1 VLDSTRRQSHH
12 SLRGRALTL
21 LVAAVLGLAGGAGW
35 LTAQARADGDP
46 ASDVLA
52 TQPLFL
58 PQDAGSTTAGQS
70 RLQAEL
76 EAVQQGGV
84 PLRIA
89 VIASSTDLG
98 SVTALWRQ
106 PEAYARFLDQEL
118 GLVYRGPVIVV
129 MPNGL
134 GVAGTGGLR
143 PALRA
148 ALASA
153 VLSAGHVNVAPG
165 PGLERLTLTTVG
177 KWLTATGQGVSVG
190 LPPRPRAAGADR
202 VAIAALA
209 VGGALIAF
217 CWTLSLRA
225 RPPGSRAHS
234 SVNP

>member
-1 VLDSTRRQSHH
+1 VLDSTRRQSHY
-12 SLRGRALTL
+12 SLRARSLTL
-21 LVAAVLGLAGGAGW
+21 LLATVLGLAGGAGW
-35 LTAQARADGDP
+35 LTARAQADGDP

-58 PQDAGSTTAGQS
+58 PQDAGVTAAGQT

-84 PLRIA
+84 PLRMA

-98 SVTALWRQ
+98 SVTALWRE

-153 VLSAGHVNVAPG
+153 VLGAGHVHVTPG

-190 LPPRPRAAGADR
+190 LPPRPRPAGADLI
-202 VAIAALA
+202 AIAALA
-209 VGGALIAF
+209 VGAALIAL
-217 CWTLSLRA
+217 CWALSLRA